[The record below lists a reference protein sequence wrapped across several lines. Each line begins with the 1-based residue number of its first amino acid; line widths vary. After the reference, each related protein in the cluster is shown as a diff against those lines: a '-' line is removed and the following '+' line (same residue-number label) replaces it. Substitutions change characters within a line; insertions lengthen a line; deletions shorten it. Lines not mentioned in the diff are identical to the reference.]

1 MCGNEMQ
8 WDRTGPDATNGP
20 TLSRWRHGFESRWDC
35 SSFGL
40 VSGVTVASSGA
51 PSGNFVRRLFGEDQ
65 RNDRWR
71 N

>member
-1 MCGNEMQ
+1 
-8 WDRTGPDATNGP
+8 
-20 TLSRWRHGFESRWDC
+20 
-35 SSFGL
+35 
-40 VSGVTVASSGA
+40 VTVASSGA